1 MTLID
6 QYHAMQALLNTT
18 TTTSTSSS
26 TCTTTTT
33 TYISTNSI
41 GVFVS
46 PPRILY
52 PTVLQDDAGQTDL
65 SQRYGVRGKL

>member
-1 MTLID
+1 
-6 QYHAMQALLNTT
+6 MQALLTTTTTT

-33 TYISTNSI
+33 TTTSTNSI

-46 PPRILY
+46 PHRILY